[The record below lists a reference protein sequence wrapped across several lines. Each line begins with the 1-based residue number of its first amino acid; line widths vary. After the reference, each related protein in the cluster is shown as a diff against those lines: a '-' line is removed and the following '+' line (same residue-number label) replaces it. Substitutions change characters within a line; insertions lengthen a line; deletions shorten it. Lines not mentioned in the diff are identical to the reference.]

1 MRRLRRALRNVARS
15 PYTDVHPRAVG
26 GAEPRCCGCH
36 APRVPTRARVARD
49 KLTAAACGK
58 GASLGSAD
66 RIADATSSCVRR
78 VSQSQATQRLSSCE
92 PVALACE
99 ASAPADVVAV
109 TPAPLLVHSTACVAP
124 AVMATRA
131 PWASGG
137 ANVPSAPLPQP
148 EPAVLAALHS
158 RGGELLP
165 DQQGVR
171 VQGWRV
177 QSTQRPIMGRDE
189 LHRCVCLRLN
199 PHVRC

>member
-1 MRRLRRALRNVARS
+1 
-15 PYTDVHPRAVG
+15 
-26 GAEPRCCGCH
+26 
-36 APRVPTRARVARD
+36 
-49 KLTAAACGK
+49 
-58 GASLGSAD
+58 
-66 RIADATSSCVRR
+66 
-78 VSQSQATQRLSSCE
+78 
-92 PVALACE
+92 
-99 ASAPADVVAV
+99 
-109 TPAPLLVHSTACVAP
+109 
-124 AVMATRA
+124 MATRA

-137 ANVPSAPLPQP
+137 ANVPSAPPPQP